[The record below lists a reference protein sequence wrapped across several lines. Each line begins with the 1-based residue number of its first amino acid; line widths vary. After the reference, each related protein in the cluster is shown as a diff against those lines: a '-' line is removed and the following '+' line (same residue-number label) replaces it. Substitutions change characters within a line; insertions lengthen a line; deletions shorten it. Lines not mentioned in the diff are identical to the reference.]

1 MTSAT
6 GMIRTA
12 RPRQWVKNLLVF
24 AAPLAAGGL
33 GGSGWAVPVC
43 FVAFCAAS
51 SGIYCFNDVADRHE
65 DRLHPTKRERPVA
78 SGALSVPAALVLG
91 VVLVALALTLAWS
104 VNDELAAL
112 LLIYVVLQVAYVV
125 RFKHEPVVDLF
136 IVACGFLLRA
146 IAGGVAA
153 EIEVTQWFVLV
164 AGFGALFMVSGKR
177 YSEMVVLGPE
187 AGTRR
192 SLARYSVSYLRFV
205 WGMAATATVMTYAL
219 WAFEAAPEGGL
230 SWHVASIAPFLLGAM
245 RYAVDVDSGAAA
257 EPENVVRKD
266 RALQC
271 IGLVWLALVV
281 AGTFGG

>member
-1 MTSAT
+1 ML
-6 GMIRTA
+6 RTA
-12 RPRQWVKNLLVF
+12 RPRQWVKNVLVF
-24 AAPLAAGGL
+24 AAPLAAGGFS
-33 GGSGWAVPVC
+33 GSGWSVVVC
-43 FVAFCAAS
+43 FLAFCAAS
-51 SGIYCFNDVADRHE
+51 SGIYCFNDVADRRE
-65 DRLHPTKRERPVA
+65 DRLHPVKCQRPVA
-78 SGALSVPAALVLG
+78 SGELGVVPAVTLGCVLVAVSLALAWLVNESLAALV
-91 VVLVALALTLAWS
+91 
-104 VNDELAAL
+104 
-112 LLIYVVLQVAYVV
+112 LIYVVLQVSYVV

-136 IVACGFLLRA
+136 IVACGFLLRS

-153 EIEVTQWFVLV
+153 QIEVTQWFVLV

-205 WGMAATATVMTYAL
+205 WGMAATTTVMAYAL

-230 SWHVASIAPFLLGAM
+230 SWHVASIAPFLLGAL

-257 EPENVVRKD
+257 EPETLVRKD

-271 IGLVWLALVV
+271 IALVWLALVMV
-281 AGTFGG
+281 GTFSG